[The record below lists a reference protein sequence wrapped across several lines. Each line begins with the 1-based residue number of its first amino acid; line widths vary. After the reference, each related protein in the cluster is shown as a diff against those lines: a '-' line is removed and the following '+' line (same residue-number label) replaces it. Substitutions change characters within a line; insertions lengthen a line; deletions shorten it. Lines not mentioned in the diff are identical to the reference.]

1 VPIDFGF
8 RKGGEDMFRPRRL
21 FSTFSIKEIMVLLV
35 LATSMSWPALAQ
47 DMPKELIIGYQAVP
61 NPETIVKDLGWHEK
75 EIGIP
80 IKWMPF
86 DSGKHV
92 VKAFAAGSIDI
103 GLVGTSPCAAGIAN
117 GVPMEVIYI
126 HDIIGDAESLVVKKS
141 SAIGQIEDL
150 AGKTVATP
158 FGSTTHYHLILALNL
173 YRVKPDE
180 LDIIDLEP
188 GEMLEAWQKGHL
200 DGAFVWEPTL
210 SKLIQEDGQ
219 IILFSR
225 QLAERGFPTADLC
238 VVRPEF
244 ATRYPAVVVKYLK
257 NLDRAVRLYRSEP
270 EKAASAV
277 ARQLGISAEQASTQ
291 MKGLIFLTGEEQ
303 LSGKYVGNMD
313 LTFGLYT
320 LLKDTADFLERV
332 NEIETSPPWPIFMR
346 AVTASFVKETIPAK
360 KATIVGP
367 RPVTE

>member
-1 VPIDFGF
+1 
-8 RKGGEDMFRPRRL
+8 MFRPRRV
-21 FSTFSIKEIMVLLV
+21 FSMALKKTIMVSLL
-35 LATSMSWPALAQ
+35 LATIVTWPAVAQ
-47 DMPKELIIGYQAVP
+47 ELPEELIIGYQAVP

-75 EIGIP
+75 EIGVP
-80 IKWMPF
+80 IKWMKY

-92 VKAFAAGSIDI
+92 VNAFAAGRIDI

-126 HDIIGDAESLVVKKS
+126 HDIIGDAESLVVKKQ
-141 SAIGQIEDL
+141 SAVGQVKDL
-150 AGKTVATP
+150 VGKSVAAP
-158 FGSTTHYHLILALNL
+158 FGSTTHYHLILALELNG
-173 YRVKPDE
+173 VKPGD

-188 GEMLEAWQKGHL
+188 GEMPAAWQTGKL

-210 SKLIQEDGQ
+210 SKLVQDDGRV
-219 IILFSR
+219 ILSSR

-244 ATRYPAVVVKYLK
+244 ATRYPALVVTYLK

-270 EKAASAV
+270 DKAAAAV
-277 ARQLGISAEQASTQ
+277 ARQLGIVADQASQQ

-303 LSGKYVGNMD
+303 LSGKYVGDMN

-320 LLKDTADFLERV
+320 LLKNTADFLARV
-332 NEIETSPPWPIFMR
+332 GEIETSPPWPVFMR
-346 AVTASFVKETIPAK
+346 AVTASFARETIPET

-367 RPVTE
+367 RPKTK

>member
-1 VPIDFGF
+1 
-8 RKGGEDMFRPRRL
+8 MFRPRRII
-21 FSTFSIKEIMVLLV
+21 FMVFKSEIMVSLL
-35 LATSMSWPALAQ
+35 LAVFIAWPALAQ

-75 EIGIP
+75 EIGVP
-80 IKWMPF
+80 IKWVQF

-92 VKAFAAGSIDI
+92 VNAFAGGRIDL
-103 GLVGTSPCAAGIAN
+103 GLVGTSPTAAGIAN

-141 SAIGQIEDL
+141 SAIGQIKDL
-150 AGKTVATP
+150 IGKAVAAP
-158 FGSTTHYHLILALNL
+158 FGSTTHYHLMLALELNG
-173 YRVKPDE
+173 VKPDE
-180 LDIIDLEP
+180 LNIIDLEP
-188 GEMLEAWQKGHL
+188 GEMLEEWQKGKL

-210 SKLIQEDGQ
+210 SKLIQADGR
-219 IILFSR
+219 IILSSR
-225 QLAERGFPTADLC
+225 QLAEREFPTADLC

-244 ATRYPAVVVKYLK
+244 ATRYPALVVKYLK

-277 ARQLGISAEQASTQ
+277 ARQLGITVDQASRQ

-313 LTFGLYT
+313 LTFGLYS
-320 LLKDTADFLERV
+320 LLKDTADFLEQV
-332 NEIETSPPWPIFMR
+332 GEIKTSPPWPIFMR
-346 AVTASFVKETIPAK
+346 AVTASFVRETIPETR
-360 KATIVGP
+360 ATFAGP
-367 RPVTE
+367 RPKKE